1 MLGNKTS
8 SLLTKTDTE
17 IINSICFL
25 VSFTA
30 LICIS
35 MLAQQANVSQLM
47 HSASVTPPHLPH
59 PSPPLTYP
67 PPLTL
72 MPSPQ
77 LSLVHV
83 REVATHRRIGCREP
97 AHYPTPKR
105 ACHRGRRPDCYWPTL
120 DTCSA
125 HLQARAKVKQEQ
137 PGTAGVGEGGGSGA
151 GQAG

>member
-1 MLGNKTS
+1 MCQKSLI
-8 SLLTKTDTE
+8 LLTDSSCT
-17 IINSICFL
+17 L
-25 VSFTA
+25 
-30 LICIS
+30 S
-35 MLAQQANVSQLM
+35 MFPP
-47 HSASVTPPHLPH
+47 SVF
-59 PSPPLTYP
+59 PLLTL

-72 MPSPQ
+72 MRSPQ
-77 LSLVHV
+77 LSSVHV

-137 PGTAGVGEGGGSGA
+137 PGTAGAGDRQGEGGKGGVHEVEGQGQPCWNGISNIIMIKYFCILPPRIRLRSGV
-151 GQAG
+151 